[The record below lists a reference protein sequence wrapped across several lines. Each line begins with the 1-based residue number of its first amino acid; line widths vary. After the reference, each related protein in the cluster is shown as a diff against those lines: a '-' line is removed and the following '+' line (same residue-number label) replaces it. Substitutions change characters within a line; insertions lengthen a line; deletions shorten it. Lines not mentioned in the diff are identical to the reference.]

1 MSEFFQLVTAC
12 HDDAL
17 FNQLMGE
24 IVAKDEADL
33 VLVDAVAAF
42 RALIDG
48 LADDQGVSSDELLQ
62 HIGLGMAEVTADA

>member
-1 MSEFFQLVTAC
+1 MNEFFQLVTAC

-17 FNQLMGE
+17 FNQLMTD
-24 IVAKDEADL
+24 IVAGGETDL

-48 LADDQGVSSDELLQ
+48 LAADQGVSSDELLQ
-62 HIGLGMAEVTADA
+62 VIGLGLVEERTDA